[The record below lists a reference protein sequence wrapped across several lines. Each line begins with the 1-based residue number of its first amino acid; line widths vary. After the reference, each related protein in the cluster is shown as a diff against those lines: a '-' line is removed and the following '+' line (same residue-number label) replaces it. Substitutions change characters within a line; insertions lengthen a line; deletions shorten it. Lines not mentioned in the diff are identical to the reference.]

1 MPTHQQIDRFTLA
14 FHKVALQRL
23 REDPLS
29 AAQALAVLD
38 RWEANGASPSGARY
52 RSHWRSLLRGDVNRL
67 EQVVCTPTDEA
78 ATLRSVS
85 PLGFLL
91 DESERLRIRREAMAA

>member
-14 FHKVALQRL
+14 FHRKALERL
-23 REDPLS
+23 REDPSLVRE
-29 AAQALAVLD
+29 AVAVLD
-38 RWEANGASPSGARY
+38 RWEAQGMSEHGQSYRDVWRVLLESPVSMIEARICVD
-52 RSHWRSLLRGDVNRL
+52 SDA
-67 EQVVCTPTDEA
+67 A

-91 DESERLRIRREAMAA
+91 DEPERLRIRREAMSA

>member
-23 REDPLS
+23 REDPRS
-29 AAQALAVLD
+29 ADQALAVLD
-38 RWEANGASPSGARY
+38 RWEANGASPAGARY
-52 RSHWRSLLRGDVNRL
+52 RGRWRSLLGGDVNRL
-67 EQVVCTPTDEA
+67 EQIVCTQTDEA

-91 DESERLRIRREAMAA
+91 DEAERQRIRREAMAA